1 MKPLITLLLS
11 ATIMTNLTTGMTNL
25 TAGESQAPEALI
37 SIQSKHSVADTA
49 NRFAQLVEDKG
60 LTLFSRISHSDN
72 ASKVDLELAP
82 TEVILFGNPLVGTKL
97 MQCAPTMAI
106 DLPQKALIW
115 QDKAGDT
122 HIAYNNPDYLKLQHN
137 IEGCDE
143 ILQKVSGLLAGLS
156 KAAAE

>member
-1 MKPLITLLLS
+1 
-11 ATIMTNLTTGMTNL
+11 MTNS
-25 TAGESQAPEALI
+25 TAGESHNSEFLV
-37 SIQSKHSVADTA
+37 SIKSNHSVTHTAD
-49 NRFAQLVEDKG
+49 RFADLVKEKG
-60 LTLFSRISHSDN
+60 LTLFARINHADN
-72 ASKVDLELAP
+72 AAKVDLTLSP

-106 DLPQKALIW
+106 DLPQKALVW
-115 QDKAGDT
+115 QDEAGDT
-122 HIAYNNPDYLKLQHN
+122 RIAYNNPEYLKHQHG